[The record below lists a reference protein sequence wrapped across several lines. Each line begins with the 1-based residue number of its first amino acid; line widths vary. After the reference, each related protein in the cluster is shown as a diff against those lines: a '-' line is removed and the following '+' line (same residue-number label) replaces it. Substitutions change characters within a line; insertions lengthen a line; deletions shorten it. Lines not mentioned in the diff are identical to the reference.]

1 MKSIL
6 TAGLAAA
13 AFFFVGVLDAQ
24 AQTAPD
30 AASRDA
36 AKRLAI
42 SMCASCHGAEG
53 AGSKPMIP
61 RLAGQ
66 QKAYIVAQLKSFRRH
81 NRDDPE
87 GHDFMWGVAAML
99 DDNIVDGLGEYFSTR
114 PPMKG
119 TPGDPALT
127 AAGEKLVPAA
137 EEAAVRHQLNEHQQK
152 AVDMVATRVRAR
164 EHRTFLLHGVT
175 GSGKT
180 EVYLRIL
187 EAVRAAGR
195 SAIVLVP
202 EISLT
207 PQTVGRFA
215 SRFPDTAVLHS
226 GLTDAERG
234 RQWQRLL
241 QGKARI
247 AIGARSALFA
257 PVQDLGLIVVDEEHE
272 SSFKQDS
279 TPRYHAREMAIVR
292 GELEKAVVVLGS
304 ATPTLESIGKAR
316 RGIYELLTLPQRAGA
331 GRMPRIVVQDLRSEP
346 K

>member
-1 MKSIL
+1 MTNEDTTKMKSIL

-114 PPMKG
+114 TPMKG
-119 TPGDPALT
+119 VPGDAALT
-127 AAGEKLVPAA
+127 AAGEKLYQKGDGSRDIPACSICHGPD
-137 EEAAVRHQLNEHQQK
+137 AAGVSVFPRLAGQYGQYLGRQMQMLRNK
-152 AVDMVATRVRAR
+152 L
-164 EHRTFLLHGVT
+164 RTSPVMHGV
-175 GSGKT
+175 
-180 EVYLRIL
+180 
-187 EAVRAAGR
+187 VR
-195 SAIVLVP
+195 
-202 EISLT
+202 
-207 PQTVGRFA
+207 
-215 SRFPDTAVLHS
+215 D
-226 GLTDAERG
+226 LTDDDITA
-234 RQWQRLL
+234 LATYL
-241 QGKARI
+241 QAK
-247 AIGARSALFA
+247 
-257 PVQDLGLIVVDEEHE
+257 
-272 SSFKQDS
+272 
-279 TPRYHAREMAIVR
+279 
-292 GELEKAVVVLGS
+292 
-304 ATPTLESIGKAR
+304 
-316 RGIYELLTLPQRAGA
+316 
-331 GRMPRIVVQDLRSEP
+331 
-346 K
+346 